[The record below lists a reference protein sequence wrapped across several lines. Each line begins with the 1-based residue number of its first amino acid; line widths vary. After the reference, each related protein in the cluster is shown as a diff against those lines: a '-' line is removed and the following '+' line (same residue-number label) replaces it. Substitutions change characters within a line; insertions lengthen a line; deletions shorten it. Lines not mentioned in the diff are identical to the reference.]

1 MITDT
6 ATIGAWTVAGRHD
19 WARFGLAAA
28 ELLGAVLFAV
38 EPLIVAGFVLLV
50 GSFAFAAAVH
60 VHLGKAPWHLA
71 FYALVATLL
80 LYFSRRSRGQLLT
93 CRNGNTGRWRVY
105 SWSVVGLANPEL
117 R

>member
-6 ATIGAWTVAGRHD
+6 ATIRAWTVAGLRD

-50 GSFAFAAAVH
+50 GSFVFAAAVH
-60 VHLGKAPWHLA
+60 GQGALA
-71 FYALVATLL
+71 FSVL
-80 LYFSRRSRGQLLT
+80 RT
-93 CRNGNTGRWRVY
+93 CGHTVT
-105 SWSVVGLANPEL
+105 VFLAAQPGAAAHL
-117 R
+117 